1 MLQGV
6 HTFHGKIHGFRLRLA
21 TAAASIVSSGGYHG
35 SRGFCSTNWQQRLL
49 LYELLQ
55 TLQNYRKSL
64 KNPTWI
70 NINQHEWWSI
80 DGIDSKPSF
89 TQRGVLYKNCVIHKH
104 HVLHKNHVLAGPALS
119 MVARGTCR
127 RRLNNCW
134 ILFVYV
140 AYNIRRRI
148 WWSPSHLTLQN
159 PKLAAH
165 V

>member
-1 MLQGV
+1 MDCLLGHV
-6 HTFHGKIHGFRLRLA
+6 TGRPYIPWENPWFPVKISHRRGLHRLFRWLP
-21 TAAASIVSSGGYHG
+21 
-35 SRGFCSTNWQQRLL
+35 WQQRFL

-55 TLQNYRKSL
+55 TLQNL
-64 KNPTWI
+64 PENPEESHMNQHESTWI
-70 NINQHEWWSI
+70 NMNQHEWWSI
-80 DGIDSKPSF
+80 DGIDSKPFFS
-89 TQRGVLYKNCVIHKH
+89 RRA
-104 HVLHKNHVLAGPALS
+104 VLHKNHVLAGPALS

-140 AYNIRRRI
+140 AYSIRRRI
-148 WWSPSHLTLQN
+148 WWSPSHLTFQN